1 VVGRF
6 NRTVENMLL
15 DSASGRSIRW
25 RRCPVRAECPLRGG
39 PPNRRTAARLP
50 QRAHDCIRGPPAE
63 WMAHFAFGPS
73 SFSGPYPHRTNMVQ
87 IREAAPGLAAAAC
100 VIPGEGKCQWPIREM

>member
-1 VVGRF
+1 MASRF

-15 DSASGRSIRW
+15 DVRTKHPLAQVP
-25 RRCPVRAECPLRGG
+25 CPGGMPTAGG

-87 IREAAPGLAAAAC
+87 TREAAPGLAAAAC